1 MADKLST
8 LISQELNIPIN
19 QVAGTVNLLDD
30 GATIPFISRYRKEA
44 TGNLDDF
51 SIQSIDQ
58 RLRYYRELEK
68 RRATILKTIEA
79 QDKLTPELADRINNC
94 WDANT
99 LEDIYLPFKPK
110 RKTRAE
116 AARQLGLEPLAK
128 IIMAQR
134 GGDIEQRARQFVDGD
149 KVPDTDAAI
158 TGAQDIIAEWVSE
171 NEAVRNAVRRG
182 FKYDA
187 RLVSHFVKG
196 KEIEGRNYE
205 NYYEYSMPLKRV
217 SSHQLLAIRRGE
229 KEGFLKVGIEIN
241 DDRTLDNISR
251 IVVKGGGEASQLVEE
266 AAEDSFKR
274 LVKPSIETEFATT
287 AKQKADDEAIETF
300 AQNVRQLLF
309 APPLG
314 RKRVLAVDPGFRTG
328 CKVVCLDE
336 QGNLLHHDVIY
347 PTAPHNDIEGATK
360 KIHNLTEV
368 YKIDA
373 IALGNGTASR
383 ETERFLKRIR
393 YRRPIDV
400 FVVSENGA
408 SIYSASKIARDE
420 FPDKDVTVRGAVSI
434 GRRLLDPLA
443 ELVKIDPKSIGV
455 GQYQHDVDQTRLK
468 EALDFTVQSCVN
480 SVGVNVNTASKELLT
495 YIAGL
500 GPALAQNIV
509 DYRAANGHFTSRQQL
524 LKVPKL
530 GPKTFEQAAGFL
542 RVPESV
548 YPLDNSAV
556 HPERYALVERMAR
569 DCGCTVADLI
579 KDKTQREKI
588 DLKRYLSGDVGEP
601 TLRDI
606 LSELEKPGRDPRST
620 VQVMEFDDNVNDIKD
635 LREGME
641 LNGIVTNVTQFGGF
655 VDLGIHKDGLVHVVP
670 PHAHPAELGQEGRV
684 QVDDPVLVGFDDPP
698 FQDGQVA
705 GKDYR
710 IRLVLAAQVE
720 HRVAHQFP
728 LLVGRGGK
736 EGLAEHL
743 DRAPDF
749 RRNAGRLC
757 PLKRIGA
764 LGVGGDEHDMVGAA
778 SGFRPGLPFV
788 VDQGLQVRPAAG
800 DEHGDFRFHAKTTPS
815 PSTISPSAGI
825 LSPA

>member
-1 MADKLST
+1 MATQLSA

-19 QVAGTVNLLDD
+19 QVAGTVSLLDD

-99 LEDIYLPFKPK
+99 LEDIYLPYKPK

-134 GGDIEQRARQFVDGD
+134 GGNIEERARQFVDGD

-187 RLVSHFVKG
+187 RLTSHFVKG

-241 DDRTLDNISR
+241 DDRTLDNIAR
-251 IVVKGGGEASQLVEE
+251 IVVKGNGEASQLVEE

-274 LVKPSIETEFATT
+274 LVKPSIETEFATA
-287 AKQKADDEAIETF
+287 AKEKADDEAIETF

-336 QGNLLHHDVIY
+336 QGNLLHNDVIY
-347 PTAPHNDIEGATK
+347 PTAPHNDIAGATK
-360 KIHNLTEV
+360 KIQTLTEA

-383 ETERFLKRIR
+383 ETERFLKKIR
-393 YRRPIDV
+393 YRRNIDV

-408 SIYSASKIARDE
+408 SIDSASKIARDE

-500 GPALAQNIV
+500 GPTLAQNIV
-509 DYRAANGHFTSRQQL
+509 DYRAANGPFTSRQQL

-542 RVPESV
+542 RVPESDN
-548 YPLDNSAV
+548 PLDNSAV
-556 HPERYALVERMAR
+556 HPERYALVEQMAK
-569 DCGCTVADLI
+569 DCGCSIGDLI
-579 KDKTQREKI
+579 RDKEQRDKI
-588 DLKRYLSGDVGEP
+588 ELRRYLSDDVGEP

-606 LSELEKPGRDPRST
+606 MSELEKPGRDPRST
-620 VQVMEFDDNVNDIKD
+620 VQVWEFDENVNDIKD

-641 LNGIVTNVTQFGGF
+641 LNGIVTNVTQFGAF
-655 VDLGIHKDGLVHVVP
+655 VDLGIHKDGLVHVSQMP
-670 PHAHPAELGQEGRV
+670 Q
-684 QVDDPVLVGFDDPP
+684 
-698 FQDGQVA
+698 
-705 GKDYR
+705 K
-710 IRLVLAAQVE
+710 
-720 HRVAHQFP
+720 
-728 LLVGRGGK
+728 
-736 EGLAEHL
+736 
-743 DRAPDF
+743 
-749 RRNAGRLC
+749 
-757 PLKRIGA
+757 
-764 LGVGGDEHDMVGAA
+764 
-778 SGFRPGLPFV
+778 GLPAARQV
-788 VDQGLQVRPAAG
+788 HVHQHVRVRVTSIDHDRGRIALSMKGLDQP
-800 DEHGDFRFHAKTTPS
+800 K
-815 PSTISPSAGI
+815 
-825 LSPA
+825 

>member
-1 MADKLST
+1 MATQLST

-44 TGNLDDF
+44 TGNLDEL

-79 QDKLTPELADRINNC
+79 QEKLTPELADRINNC
-94 WDANT
+94 WDATT
-99 LEDIYLPFKPK
+99 LEDIYLPYKPK

-134 GGDIEQRARQFVDGD
+134 GGDIESRARQFVDGD
-149 KVPDTDAAI
+149 KVPDVDAAI

-205 NYYEYSMPLKRV
+205 NYYDFSSPLKRI

-241 DDRTLDNISR
+241 DDRTLDNIAR
-251 IVVKGGGEASQLVEE
+251 IVVKAGGEASQLVEE

-274 LVKPSIETEFATT
+274 LVKPSIETEFAAA

-314 RKRVLAVDPGFRTG
+314 HKRVLAVDPGFRTG

-336 QGNLLHHDVIY
+336 QGNLLYHDVIY
-347 PTAPHNDIEGATK
+347 PTAPHNDIAGATK
-360 KIHNLTEV
+360 KIQTLTEA

-383 ETERFLKRIR
+383 ETERFLKKIR
-393 YRRPIDV
+393 YRREINV
-400 FVVSENGA
+400 YVVSENGA

-500 GPALAQNIV
+500 GPTLAQNIV

-542 RVPESV
+542 RVPESEN
-548 YPLDNSAV
+548 PLDNSAV
-556 HPERYALVERMAR
+556 HPERYALVQQMAR
-569 DCGCTVADLI
+569 DCGCTITDLI
-579 KDKTQREKI
+579 KDKEQREKI
-588 DLKRYLSGDVGEP
+588 DLQRYLSQDVGEL

-606 LSELEKPGRDPRST
+606 MSELEKPGRDPRST
-620 VQVMEFDDNVNDIKD
+620 VQVWEFDDSVNDIKD

-641 LNGIVTNVTQFGGF
+641 LNGIVTNVTQFGAF
-655 VDLGIHKDGLVHVVP
+655 VDLGIHKDGLVHVSQMPQRGLP
-670 PHAHPAELGQEGRV
+670 PAR
-684 QVDDPVLVGFDDPP
+684 QVHVHQHV
-698 FQDGQVA
+698 
-705 GKDYR
+705 
-710 IRLVLAAQVE
+710 
-720 HRVAHQFP
+720 RVA
-728 LLVGRGGK
+728 VSGIDMERGR
-736 EGLAEHL
+736 
-743 DRAPDF
+743 
-749 RRNAGRLC
+749 
-757 PLKRIGA
+757 IA
-764 LGVGGDEHDMVGAA
+764 LTMRGI
-778 SGFRPGLPFV
+778 
-788 VDQGLQVRPAAG
+788 DQP
-800 DEHGDFRFHAKTTPS
+800 K
-815 PSTISPSAGI
+815 
-825 LSPA
+825 

>member
-1 MADKLST
+1 MATKLST

-19 QVAGTVNLLDD
+19 QVSGTVSLLDD
-30 GATIPFISRYRKEA
+30 GATIPFISRYRKEV

-99 LEDIYLPFKPK
+99 LEDIYLPYKPK

-134 GGDIEQRARQFVDGD
+134 SGGIEERARQFVDGD

-229 KEGFLKVGIEIN
+229 KEGFLKVSIEIN
-241 DDRTLDNISR
+241 DDRTLDNIAR
-251 IVVKGGGEASQLVEE
+251 IVVKGNGEASQLVEE

-274 LVKPSIETEFATT
+274 LIKPSIETEFASA
-287 AKQKADDEAIETF
+287 AKEKADDEAIETF

-336 QGNLLHHDVIY
+336 QGNLLHNDVIY

-360 KIHNLTEV
+360 KIHTLTES

-468 EALDFTVQSCVN
+468 DALDFTVQSCVN

-500 GPALAQNIV
+500 GPTLAQNIV

-542 RVPESV
+542 RVPESDN
-548 YPLDNSAV
+548 PLDNSAV
-556 HPERYALVERMAR
+556 HPERYALVEQMAR
-569 DCGCTVADLI
+569 DCGCSIADLI
-579 KDKTQREKI
+579 KDKSQRDKI
-588 DLKRYLSGDVGEP
+588 DLRRYLSTDVGEP

-606 LSELEKPGRDPRST
+606 MSELEKPGRDPRST
-620 VQVMEFDDNVNDIKD
+620 VQVWEFDENVNDIKD

-641 LNGIVTNVTQFGGF
+641 LNGIVTNVTQFGAF
-655 VDLGIHKDGLVHVVP
+655 VDLGIHKDGLVHVSQMP
-670 PHAHPAELGQEGRV
+670 QR
-684 QVDDPVLVGFDDPP
+684 
-698 FQDGQVA
+698 
-705 GKDYR
+705 
-710 IRLVLAAQVE
+710 
-720 HRVAHQFP
+720 
-728 LLVGRGGK
+728 
-736 EGLAEHL
+736 
-743 DRAPDF
+743 
-749 RRNAGRLC
+749 
-757 PLKRIGA
+757 
-764 LGVGGDEHDMVGAA
+764 
-778 SGFRPGLPFV
+778 GLPAARQVHVHQHVRIV
-788 VDQGLQVRPAAG
+788 VTSIDMERGRIALSM
-800 DEHGDFRFHAKTTPS
+800 K
-815 PSTISPSAGI
+815 GI
-825 LSPA
+825 TQPK

>member
-30 GATIPFISRYRKEA
+30 GATIPFISRYRKEV

-94 WDANT
+94 WDANM

-134 GGDIEQRARQFVDGD
+134 GGNIEERARQFVDGD

-205 NYYEYSMPLKRV
+205 NYYDYSMPLKRV

-241 DDRTLDNISR
+241 DDRTLDNIAR
-251 IVVKGGGEASQLVEE
+251 IVVKGNGEASQLVEE

-274 LVKPSIETEFATT
+274 LVKPSIETEFASA
-287 AKQKADDEAIETF
+287 AKEKADDEAIETF

-336 QGNLLHHDVIY
+336 QGNLLHNDVIY
-347 PTAPHNDIEGATK
+347 PTAPHNDIAGATK
-360 KIHNLTEV
+360 KIQTLTEA

-383 ETERFLKRIR
+383 ETERFLKKIR
-393 YRRPIDV
+393 YRRNIDV

-500 GPALAQNIV
+500 GPTLAQNIV
-509 DYRAANGHFTSRQQL
+509 DYRATNGHFTSRHQL

-542 RVPESV
+542 RVPESDN
-548 YPLDNSAV
+548 PLDNSAV
-556 HPERYALVERMAR
+556 HPERYALVEQMAH
-569 DCGCTVADLI
+569 DCGCSIADLI
-579 KDKTQREKI
+579 KDKGQREKI
-588 DLKRYLSGDVGEP
+588 DLQRYLSKDVGEP

-606 LSELEKPGRDPRST
+606 MIELEKPGRDPRST
-620 VQVMEFDDNVNDIKD
+620 VQVWEFDENVNDIKD

-641 LNGIVTNVTQFGGF
+641 LNGIVTNVTQFGAF
-655 VDLGIHKDGLVHVVP
+655 VDLGIHKDGLVHVSQMP
-670 PHAHPAELGQEGRV
+670 Q
-684 QVDDPVLVGFDDPP
+684 
-698 FQDGQVA
+698 
-705 GKDYR
+705 
-710 IRLVLAAQVE
+710 
-720 HRVAHQFP
+720 
-728 LLVGRGGK
+728 RG
-736 EGLAEHL
+736 
-743 DRAPDF
+743 
-749 RRNAGRLC
+749 
-757 PLKRIGA
+757 I
-764 LGVGGDEHDMVGAA
+764 
-778 SGFRPGLPFV
+778 
-788 VDQGLQVRPAAG
+788 PAARQVHVHQHVRVVVSSIDHDRG
-800 DEHGDFRFHAKTTPS
+800 RIA
-815 PSTISPSAGI
+815 
-825 LSPA
+825 LSMKGVEQPK

>member
-30 GATIPFISRYRKEA
+30 GATIPFISRYRKEV

-99 LEDIYLPFKPK
+99 LEDIYLPYKPK

-134 GGDIEQRARQFVDGD
+134 SDNIEERARQFVDGD

-158 TGAQDIIAEWVSE
+158 AGAQDIIAEWVSE

-182 FKYDA
+182 VKYDA

-241 DDRTLDNISR
+241 DDRTLDNIAR
-251 IVVKGGGEASQLVEE
+251 IVVKGNGEASQLVDE

-274 LVKPSIETEFATT
+274 LVKPSIETEFASA
-287 AKQKADDEAIETF
+287 AKEKADDEAIETF

-336 QGNLLHHDVIY
+336 QGNLLHNDVIY
-347 PTAPHNDIEGATK
+347 PTAPHNDIAGATK
-360 KIHNLTEV
+360 KIQTLTES

-383 ETERFLKRIR
+383 ETERFLKKIR
-393 YRRPIDV
+393 YRRDV
-400 FVVSENGA
+400 NVYVVSENGA

-500 GPALAQNIV
+500 GPTLAQNIV

-542 RVPESV
+542 RVPESDN
-548 YPLDNSAV
+548 PLDNSAV
-556 HPERYALVERMAR
+556 HPERYALVQQMAR
-569 DCGCTVADLI
+569 DCGCSIADLI
-579 KDKTQREKI
+579 KDKAQRDKI
-588 DLKRYLSGDVGEP
+588 NLRRYLSKDVGEP

-606 LSELEKPGRDPRST
+606 MSELEKPGRDPRST
-620 VQVMEFDDNVNDIKD
+620 VQVWEFDENVNDIKD

-641 LNGIVTNVTQFGGF
+641 LNGIVTNVTQFGAF
-655 VDLGIHKDGLVHVVP
+655 VDLGIHKDGLVHVSQMP
-670 PHAHPAELGQEGRV
+670 Q
-684 QVDDPVLVGFDDPP
+684 
-698 FQDGQVA
+698 
-705 GKDYR
+705 K
-710 IRLVLAAQVE
+710 
-720 HRVAHQFP
+720 
-728 LLVGRGGK
+728 
-736 EGLAEHL
+736 
-743 DRAPDF
+743 
-749 RRNAGRLC
+749 
-757 PLKRIGA
+757 
-764 LGVGGDEHDMVGAA
+764 
-778 SGFRPGLPFV
+778 GLPAARQVHVHQHVRV
-788 VDQGLQVRPAAG
+788 VVTSIDHERGRIALSMRNIDQP
-800 DEHGDFRFHAKTTPS
+800 K
-815 PSTISPSAGI
+815 
-825 LSPA
+825 

>member
-1 MADKLST
+1 MSDKLST

-128 IIMAQR
+128 IIMSQR
-134 GGDIEQRARQFVDGD
+134 SGNIEERARQFVDGD

-205 NYYEYSMPLKRV
+205 NYYDYSMPLKRV

-241 DDRTLDNISR
+241 DDRTLDNIAR
-251 IVVKGGGEASQLVEE
+251 IVVKGNGEASQLVDE

-274 LVKPSIETEFATT
+274 LVKPSIETEFASA
-287 AKQKADDEAIETF
+287 AKEKADDEAIETF

-314 RKRVLAVDPGFRTG
+314 RKRVLAVDPGYRTG

-336 QGNLLHHDVIY
+336 QGTLLYNDVIY

-360 KIHNLTEV
+360 KIHSLTEA

-500 GPALAQNIV
+500 GPTLAQNIV

-542 RVPESV
+542 RVPESDN
-548 YPLDNSAV
+548 PLDNSAV

-569 DCGCTVADLI
+569 DCGCSIADLI
-579 KDKTQREKI
+579 KDKTQRDKI
-588 DLKRYLSGDVGEP
+588 DPRRYLSDDVGEP

-606 LSELEKPGRDPRST
+606 MSELEKPGRDPRST
-620 VQVMEFDDNVNDIKD
+620 VQVWEFDENVNDIKD

-641 LNGIVTNVTQFGGF
+641 LNGIVTNVTQFGAF
-655 VDLGIHKDGLVHVVP
+655 VDLGIHKDGLVHVSQMP
-670 PHAHPAELGQEGRV
+670 Q
-684 QVDDPVLVGFDDPP
+684 
-698 FQDGQVA
+698 
-705 GKDYR
+705 K
-710 IRLVLAAQVE
+710 
-720 HRVAHQFP
+720 
-728 LLVGRGGK
+728 
-736 EGLAEHL
+736 
-743 DRAPDF
+743 
-749 RRNAGRLC
+749 
-757 PLKRIGA
+757 
-764 LGVGGDEHDMVGAA
+764 
-778 SGFRPGLPFV
+778 GLPAARQVHVHQHVRV
-788 VDQGLQVRPAAG
+788 VVTSIDMDRGRIALSMRGIDQP
-800 DEHGDFRFHAKTTPS
+800 K
-815 PSTISPSAGI
+815 
-825 LSPA
+825 